1 MQVCRKAGFLVSA
14 AAMLSF
20 LRILLAV
27 LSGLAGIGAIY
38 LIQSPGR
45 YPYEQALELAAVTFL
60 IAATLLNTVWDKL
73 SEANAPE
80 PAAASASAGPPAA
93 TRDAGDPV
101 QNEVARILGLLRTHA
116 DDNAQFSNVLER
128 ARGELSESLKAEEV
142 RSIISYLMVENERMR
157 QRSASLQANLEAS
170 QRQIDSLRTNLAAAE
185 EQGLSDPLTGLR
197 NRRSFDIVLA
207 SQVAGARN
215 GAQPLCLILADIDH
229 FKAINDR
236 YGHPMGDEVLK
247 WFARILS
254 GNVKG
259 RDTVARYGG
268 EEFALILP
276 NTQLANAAKVAEQIK
291 AQLGQQLFQKPDAP
305 NLMLRVT
312 SSFGVAQLQP
322 GEGTSSLI
330 SRADA
335 RLYDA
340 KTSGRNRVAA

>member
-1 MQVCRKAGFLVSA
+1 MP
-14 AAMLSF
+14 SF

-27 LSGLAGIGAIY
+27 LSGFAGIGAIY
-38 LIQSPGR
+38 LIQAPGR
-45 YPYEQALELAAVTFL
+45 YPYEQAMELAAVTL
-60 IAATLLNTVWDKL
+60 LLATTLLNTVLDKL
-73 SEANAPE
+73 RGADAPE
-80 PAAASASAGPPAA
+80 PAAEVARAPGTPAEA
-93 TRDAGDPV
+93 RRDAADPV
-101 QNEVARILGLLRTHA
+101 QSEVARILGFLRTHA

-170 QRQIDSLRTNLAAAE
+170 QRQIESLRTNLAAAE

-215 GAQPLCLILADIDH
+215 GAQPLCLVIADIDH
-229 FKAINDR
+229 FKSINDR
-236 YGHPMGDEVLK
+236 YGHPTGDEVLK
-247 WFARILS
+247 WFSRILS

-276 NTQLANAAKVAEQIK
+276 NTELSNAAKVAEQIK
-291 AQLGQQLFQKPDAP
+291 TQLGQQLFQKADAP
-305 NLMLRVT
+305 NLLLRVT
-312 SSFGVAQLQP
+312 ASFGVAQLQP

-330 SRADA
+330 SRADS
-335 RLYDA
+335 RLYEA
-340 KTSGRNRVAA
+340 KTSGRNKVAA